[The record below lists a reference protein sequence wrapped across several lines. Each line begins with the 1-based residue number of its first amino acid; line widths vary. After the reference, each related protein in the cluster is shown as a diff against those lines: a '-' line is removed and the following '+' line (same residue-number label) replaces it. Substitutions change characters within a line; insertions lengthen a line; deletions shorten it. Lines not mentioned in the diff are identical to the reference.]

1 MNLSELPLT
10 AFIDPQGKNRQEIE
24 QLASQILDLIL
35 SHLATAVDHSPLP
48 EIGDLTD
55 FISIPE
61 TSTPESVL
69 LEKLNTI
76 IKSSTNAANPGYMG
90 HMDSM
95 PTTISILAELV
106 AAALNNNML
115 SVEMSPVFS
124 RLEFHLIK
132 QFAQRFGLGQTSGG
146 VMASGGTLANL
157 QALTV
162 ARNRVFDSQKSGI
175 WNQTQQPVLFASEVA
190 HTSLQKAAMLLGLG
204 TSAVIPVQTNI
215 NSKIEIED
223 LKFKIEQAKLAGKI
237 PFCIVATAGT
247 TTTGNI
253 DPLEPMAEIARQH
266 HLWFHVDAAYG
277 GAIIFSPQYC
287 QKLNGIEQ
295 ADSITFNP
303 QKWLYVARTCAMVL
317 FREFQQLE
325 TEFRI
330 SAPYMQTVED
340 VINLGEITI
349 QGTRHA
355 DVLKL
360 WLSLQH
366 LGKKGYAQLINESYQ
381 LTDYLFQELAKIQDL
396 EVVSQPDTNIICFRS
411 IPANILPEDQDQWN
425 ADLQA
430 YLLQNAN
437 IFLSLPLYRGQ
448 RWLRIILLNPYIN
461 QTQLDHLI
469 QQINTFTRVRLT
481 HS

>member
-1 MNLSELPLT
+1 MNLSELPQT

-35 SHLATAVDHSPLP
+35 SHLATAVAHSPLP

-132 QFAQRFGLGQTSGG
+132 QFAQRFGLGKTSGG

-162 ARNRVFDSQKSGI
+162 ARNRAFDSQKSGI

-190 HTSLQKAAMLLGLG
+190 HTSLQKAA
-204 TSAVIPVQTNI
+204 I
-215 NSKIEIED
+215 
-223 LKFKIEQAKLAGKI
+223 
-237 PFCIVATAGT
+237 
-247 TTTGNI
+247 
-253 DPLEPMAEIARQH
+253 
-266 HLWFHVDAAYG
+266 
-277 GAIIFSPQYC
+277 
-287 QKLNGIEQ
+287 
-295 ADSITFNP
+295 
-303 QKWLYVARTCAMVL
+303 
-317 FREFQQLE
+317 
-325 TEFRI
+325 
-330 SAPYMQTVED
+330 
-340 VINLGEITI
+340 
-349 QGTRHA
+349 
-355 DVLKL
+355 
-360 WLSLQH
+360 
-366 LGKKGYAQLINESYQ
+366 LINESYQ
-381 LTDYLFQELAKIQDL
+381 LTDYLFQELSKIQDL

-411 IPANILPEDQDQWN
+411 IPANILPEDQDKWN

-461 QTQLDHLI
+461 QTQLDNLI